1 MARSAKPPTTPPAI
15 APTCDGEEVE
25 EEELEAEGDEDVL
38 EALEE
43 VAD

>member
-1 MARSAKPPTTPPAI
+1 MTPPTI
-15 APTCDGEEVE
+15 APVCDGEEEEEE

-38 EALEE
+38 DALEE